1 MMSTKNEGFD
11 VIVLGGGAAGSVLAA
26 RLSED
31 SSRRVL
37 LLEAGK
43 RAPETVYMPAK
54 WISHVDTEIDWKY
67 HTVPQEGCFMR
78 RLPWP
83 RGKVIGGSGSI
94 NAMIYIRGVPSDF
107 DGWEASGCRGWG
119 WKNVLPIFK
128 SSEHNGRFGNND
140 YHSSGGPLYVGDVP
154 YVDPTEPVL
163 LEAAKNAGHAFNED
177 FNGQQQEGVGYFQ
190 LLVKSGERFS
200 AAKAF
205 LEPAEE
211 RPNLEVRTGV
221 MIKKLIIENNRAS
234 GVEYL
239 HNGETHRISTSGD
252 IVLSSGAIGSP
263 QILMLSGIGP
273 AAELKDIGVQPLID
287 LPGVGKNLQDHINI
301 PITYR
306 SKENVG
312 LSGMAAAEVEE
323 AVDEWRKDK
332 TGIITSNWAALGGHV
347 KSTPEVKD
355 PDLQLYFIAATA
367 QDLARYNPMHAG
379 FNFYATLQ
387 RPKSSGEIKLRS
399 ADPLEHPAIDPKYFM
414 NDETNSDIKTMIA
427 GVKINRKIAEQ
438 SPIAEFI
445 DCEVAP
451 SAGAKTDQQIGDV
464 IRSHCTTLY
473 HPAGTCKMGVDEMSV
488 VDPELKLNG
497 IDNVRIADASIMP
510 HMISGNL
517 QATVIMTAE
526 RCSTFMRNH

>member
-1 MMSTKNEGFD
+1 MTDSNEIFD

-94 NAMIYIRGVPSDF
+94 NAMIYIRGIPSDF
-107 DGWEASGCRGWG
+107 DGWEEAGCRGWG
-119 WKNVLPIFK
+119 WNDVLPVFK
-128 SSEHNGRFGNND
+128 SSEHNARFGNNQ
-140 YHSSGGPLYVGDVP
+140 YHSSGGPLHVGDVP
-154 YVDPTEPVL
+154 YVDPTEPIL

-177 FNGQQQEGVGYFQ
+177 FNGPQQEGVGFYQ
-190 LLVKSGERFS
+190 LLVKSGQRFS

-221 MIKKLIIENNRAS
+221 FIKKIIINKSRAVA
-234 GVEYL
+234 VEYL
-239 HNGETHRISTSGD
+239 QNGEIHTVVPSSD
-252 IVLSSGAIGSP
+252 VVLSSGAIGSP
-263 QILMLSGIGP
+263 QILMHSGIGP
-273 AAELKDIGVQPLID
+273 AAELEQVGIKPLID

-301 PITYR
+301 PITFR
-306 SKENVG
+306 SKENLG
-312 LSGMAAAEVEE
+312 LSGKSVEE
-323 AVDEWRKDK
+323 IADAIEEWRNHK

-347 KSTPEVKD
+347 KSSPEQQD
-355 PDLQLYFIAATA
+355 PDLQLYFVAATA

-387 RPKSSGEIKLRS
+387 RPKSVGEIKLRS
-399 ADPLEHPAIDPKYFM
+399 ADPLEYPAIDPKYFM
-414 NDETNSDIKTMIA
+414 NDEAHTDLKTLIK
-427 GVKINRKIAEQ
+427 GVKINRQIAKTE
-438 SPIAEFI
+438 PVAELI
-445 DCEVAP
+445 DTEVAP
-451 SAGAKTDQQIGDV
+451 SANAHTDQEIGDM
-464 IRSHCTTLY
+464 IRAHCTTLY
-473 HPAGTCKMGVDEMSV
+473 HPAGTCKMGVDKMSV
-488 VDPELKLNG
+488 VDPQLNLNG
-497 IDNVRIADASIMP
+497 LDNVRIADASIMP
-510 HMISGNL
+510 RMISGNL

-526 RCSTFMRNH
+526 RCVEFMRA